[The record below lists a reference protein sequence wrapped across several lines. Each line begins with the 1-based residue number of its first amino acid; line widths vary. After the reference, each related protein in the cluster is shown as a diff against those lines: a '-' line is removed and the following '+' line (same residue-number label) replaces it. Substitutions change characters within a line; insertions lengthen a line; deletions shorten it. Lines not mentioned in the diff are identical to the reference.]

1 MKWRYDIELLEY
13 VVCALC
19 LYPTDYSVVRKMT
32 YGFTHWLVHGG
43 GMYLETLKRDD
54 GLCDSV
60 NVKSRKDNLKL
71 MRCRI
76 RKLIWSI

>member
-1 MKWRYDIELLEY
+1 MLFVNYVCIQPTIQWFVKWRTDLRIGKYMEGY
-13 VVCALC
+13 VLGNI
-19 LYPTDYSVVRKMT
+19 K
-32 YGFTHWLVHGG
+32 
-43 GMYLETLKRDD
+43 KRDD

>member
-1 MKWRYDIELLEY
+1 
-13 VVCALC
+13 
-19 LYPTDYSVVRKMT
+19 
-32 YGFTHWLVHGG
+32 
-43 GMYLETLKRDD
+43 MYLETLKRDD

-76 RKLIWSI
+76 GNLFEVYREALKIVQLTWKCNDVWWFRTILGFYVEYMYFDLSIVMK